1 MNPFNRRAFLKAA
14 VAAAPVTASLALPRP
29 ARAGRRASVV
39 VVGGGFGGATAA
51 KYLKKMDAALDVTL
65 VEREKVYVSCPL
77 SNEVLSGHGRLEDL
91 QRGYDGLKKHGV
103 NVVFDDATDV
113 DPAAK
118 RVRLKSGKTL
128 GYDALVLAPG
138 IDFDYGGVE
147 GYSEQLANTTHP
159 HAWKAGPQTL
169 ALRKQLQAMPDGG
182 TFIIT
187 VPPKPFRCPPGP
199 YERAAQVANYL
210 RDHGKKKAKVL
221 ILDANDS
228 FSKKALFEQAWKLQ
242 YPGMIEWVPGA
253 SGGKVVRM
261 DAKANTV
268 HTDFQDYKA
277 DVLNIIPPH
286 HAGAIAVKAGLANV
300 NGWCG
305 VNMLTLESEVHPD
318 IWVVGDSTIHGE
330 LPVYDA
336 PKSAHMANTQAKTA
350 AGAIIAKLNGLP
362 APEPFIV
369 NTCYSVTD
377 KDWGFSVVHIYRAID
392 GKLVYI
398 KEAGGISPVNM
409 DSEEALKL
417 QRKLES
423 KYVHGWLHN
432 VLADAFA

>member
-1 MNPFNRRAFLKAA
+1 MTAFDRRAFLKAA
-14 VAAAPVTASLALPRP
+14 AAVAPASACLALPNTAHAGKK
-29 ARAGRRASVV
+29 ARVV

-51 KYLKKMDAALDVTL
+51 KYLKKMDAALEVTL
-65 VEREKVYVSCPL
+65 VERQKTYTSCPL
-77 SNEVLSGHGRLEDL
+77 SNEVLSGHGKLEDL
-91 QRGYDGLKKHGV
+91 QRGYDGLVKHGV
-103 NVVFDDATDV
+103 NLIFDDATGL
-113 DPAAK
+113 DPVK
-118 RVRLKSGKTL
+118 KTVKLKGGKSL
-128 GYDALVLAPG
+128 SYDALVLAPG
-138 IDFDYGGVE
+138 IDFNFGAVE

-169 ALRKQLQAMPDGG
+169 VLKKQLESMKDGG
-182 TFIIT
+182 VFIIS

-228 FSKKALFEQAWKLQ
+228 FSKKGLFEQAWKLQ
-242 YPGMIEWVPGA
+242 YPGMIEWVAGA
-253 SGGKVVRM
+253 AGGKVTRM
-261 DAKANTV
+261 DPKSNTAY
-268 HTDFQDYKA
+268 TDFGEYKA
-277 DVLNIIPPH
+277 DVLNVIPPH
-286 HAGAIAVKAGLANV
+286 HAGSIAMGAGLAKV

-318 IWVVGDSTIHGE
+318 IWVVGDSTLHGD

-362 APEPFIV
+362 VPEPFIV

-377 KDWGFSVVHIYRAID
+377 KDWGFSVVHIYRAQG

-398 KEAGGISPVNM
+398 KEAGGISPVTM
-409 DSEEALKL
+409 DSEEALKA

-423 KYVHGWLHN
+423 RYVHGWLKN